1 MKISLS
7 ITTYNRFDLTIKSCA
22 QVLNDPRI
30 DDLVILD
37 DASTDGSYQKLV
49 EHFKPYPHVR
59 VMQQVKNQGMS
70 LNKYRAIREAWNP
83 WVIIL
88 DSDNIIGPDYI
99 DAVYSQ
105 HFNPNEHK
113 TIYSPSW
120 AAPSF
125 DFRKYE
131 GMTINSITVKRFMH
145 DPMFRC
151 FLNCCNYLVHA
162 PTYCMVYKVD
172 PTVAQADT
180 IAFNYQWLAA
190 GGNFVILPACT
201 YQHLV
206 HEQSGFMLNADFN
219 MKKAKEYEN
228 KIMAL

>member
-1 MKISLS
+1 MKISLA
-7 ITTYNRFDLTIKSCA
+7 ITTYNRFDLTVKSCA
-22 QVLNDPRI
+22 QVLNDSRI
-30 DDLVILD
+30 DDLVIVD
-37 DASTDGSYQKLV
+37 DKSTDGSFEKLV
-49 EHFKPYPHVR
+49 KNFEPYPHVR
-59 VMQQVKNQGMS
+59 VMQQAKNRGMS
-70 LNKYRAIREAWNP
+70 LNKFHAISYAKNAWA
-83 WVIIL
+83 IIL
-88 DSDNIIGPDYI
+88 DSDNVIAPDYI
-99 DAVYSQ
+99 DAVFSQ

-131 GMTINSITVKRFMH
+131 GKTINSITVKRFMH

-162 PTYCMVYKVD
+162 PTYCKIYKHD
-172 PTVAQADT
+172 PTAAQADT
-180 IAFNYQWLAA
+180 ISFNYQWLSA
-190 GGNFVILPACT
+190 GGNFVILPDCT

-206 HEQSGFMLNADFN
+206 HEQSGFMLNAEYN
-219 MKKAKEYEN
+219 MKKAKEVEK